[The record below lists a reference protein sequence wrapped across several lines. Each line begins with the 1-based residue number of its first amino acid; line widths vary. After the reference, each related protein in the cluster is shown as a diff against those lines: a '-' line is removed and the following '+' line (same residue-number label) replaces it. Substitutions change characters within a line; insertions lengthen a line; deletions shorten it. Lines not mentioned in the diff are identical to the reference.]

1 MISQP
6 LPRVLTF
13 YNMAKAGKEN
23 QYGFQSCRSP
33 PYWKTRGDPGQ
44 RCIMGDVQMANSF
57 RLNTGDPT
65 QNYRQRNALQIK
77 DFV

>member
-6 LPRVLTF
+6 LPRVFTF

-23 QYGFQSCRSP
+23 QYGFQFFRSP
-33 PYWKTRGDPGQ
+33 PYWKTTRDPGQ
-44 RCIMGDVQMANSF
+44 RCIMGDMQMANSF
-57 RLNTGDPT
+57 HLDTGDPT
-65 QNYRQRNALQIK
+65 QDYRQRNAFQIK